1 MCNCIIMAGQ
11 KQNLTIMFGF
21 LTEHTIAFTIVSRV
35 LPSTELTSKYL
46 PLFHKLNEIIKPLL
60 ELA

>member
-1 MCNCIIMAGQ
+1 
-11 KQNLTIMFGF
+11 MFGF

-46 PLFHKLNEIIKPLL
+46 PLFRKLNEIIKPLL